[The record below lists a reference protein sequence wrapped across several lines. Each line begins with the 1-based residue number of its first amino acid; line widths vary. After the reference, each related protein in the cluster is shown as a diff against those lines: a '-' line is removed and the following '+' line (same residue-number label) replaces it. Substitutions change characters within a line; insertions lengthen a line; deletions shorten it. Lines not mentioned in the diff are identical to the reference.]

1 MPPIYSS
8 QNGCVLGDASQHGG
22 ICLGGACSFVGAVS
36 PNNGL
41 PLTQLALVDAG
52 VTGLDLPGWRGK
64 AIPFLYSWKCGI
76 FEGDF
81 SYRVDEGAIEILE
94 FESSA
99 PNVDDFPYPDFPV
112 VFPPKSY
119 QAKSLTLDERD
130 QMAWVNGLTE
140 RNIPVN
146 VDGPLWALTSPRHQF
161 LGVPYLLDPDGS
173 EKNCPQC
180 SRPMFVLATIAN
192 QIDGFEEGFFGND
205 FVQVV
210 YLACNECNVLS
221 ARNFAD

>member
-1 MPPIYSS
+1 MYSP
-8 QNGCVLGDASQHGG
+8 QNGVVPGDADPVGG
-22 ICLGGACSFVGAVS
+22 IILGGSCPFTGAIS

-41 PLTQLALVDAG
+41 PLTQLAMVEVGAI
-52 VTGLDLPGWRGK
+52 GLAPSEWRGMQ
-64 AIPFLYSWKCGI
+64 ISFLYSWKCGI

-81 SYRVDEGAIEILE
+81 SYRVDEGVIEILE
-94 FESSA
+94 FESGA
-99 PNVDDFPYPDFPV
+99 PNVEDFPYSDFPV

-130 QMAWVNGLTE
+130 QMALVNGMTE
-140 RNIPVN
+140 QNIPVD
-146 VDGPLWALTSPRHQF
+146 VDGPLWDLTSPRHQF
-161 LGVPYLLDPDGS
+161 LGVPYLLDPDGC

-180 SRPMFVLATIAN
+180 SKRMFVLATIAN

-210 YLACNECNVLS
+210 YLACNECNILS

>member
-1 MPPIYSS
+1 M
-8 QNGCVLGDASQHGG
+8 
-22 ICLGGACSFVGAVS
+22 
-36 PNNGL
+36 
-41 PLTQLALVDAG
+41 TQLALVEADAI
-52 VTGLDLPGWRGK
+52 GLDPSEWRRTK
-64 AIPFLYSWKCGI
+64 ISFLYSWKCGI

-81 SYRVDEGAIEILE
+81 SYRITDGALEILE
-94 FESSA
+94 YASGE
-99 PNVDDFPYPDFPV
+99 PDVEDFPYPDFPII
-112 VFPPKSY
+112 FPAASHE
-119 QAKSLTLDERD
+119 AKLLTQEERD
-130 QMAWVNGLTE
+130 QMIWINGLAE
-140 RNIPVN
+140 RAISIKP
-146 VDGPLWALTSPRHQF
+146 DDPLWNLTVPMHQF

-180 SRPMFVLATIAN
+180 SKQMFVLATIAN